1 MSDRKGDSEARAALS
16 RSTRILPPTEADNR
30 VFQSDRRHA
39 RRGWERLRALP
50 FAEQAALVESETELQ
65 SWAMAELFCD
75 ESARATASGQGHDAL
90 QLTKIALR
98 IAALTREDAS
108 WRARLEGFAWA
119 HLANALRSL
128 GDLTEAEEG
137 FQRAGDLWMDG
148 ALSHPGPLDNTRTMR
163 LEALLRRAQGRLND
177 GLGLL
182 DRARS
187 IVHTPEVPILQVQR
201 GAFLAE
207 AGRWDDAVQEL
218 RRAESHI
225 AASHAP
231 RLRLDHG
238 FNLAVCL
245 GLAGRH
251 AEAEECLA
259 ALTKLAAA
267 HGSETD
273 RLRVRW
279 LAARTAAGRGKT
291 AKALTAFAG
300 VRKALAK
307 QGLIYDAALAT
318 LETAALHA
326 DASTAEGLTAE
337 AKAAVREL
345 AHGLVPWTQPPSE
358 AIPRGAQATLKLFC
372 RLADK
377 DGLTAES
384 IRRFT
389 EDFRR
394 TGGDPNLRPEPW
406 PTLDE

>member
-1 MSDRKGDSEARAALS
+1 MSQREGDPEARAALS
-16 RSTRILPPTEADNR
+16 RSTRILPPTEADDR
-30 VFQSDRRHA
+30 VFQSARRHA

-65 SWAMAELFCD
+65 SWALAELLCD
-75 ESARATASGQGHDAL
+75 ESARATAAGRGHDAL
-90 QLTKIALR
+90 QLAKVALR
-98 IAALTREDAS
+98 IAVLAREDAS

-128 GDLTEAEEG
+128 GDLAEAEEG
-137 FQRAGDLWMDG
+137 FKRAGDLWMDG

-225 AASHAP
+225 AADHAP
-231 RLRLDHG
+231 RLRLDYG

-251 AEAEECLA
+251 AEAAGGLA
-259 ALTKLAAA
+259 ALTRLAAA
-267 HGSETD
+267 HGTETD
-273 RLRVRW
+273 RIRVRW
-279 LAARTAAGRGKT
+279 LAARAAAGRGRT
-291 AKALTAFAG
+291 GKALTAFAS
-300 VRKALAK
+300 VRKALTK
-307 QGLIYDAALAT
+307 HGLVYDAALAT
-318 LETAALHA
+318 LETAALHSEEA
-326 DASTAEGLTAE
+326 TAGGSAAAAKE
-337 AKAAVREL
+337 AIKEL
-345 AHGLVPWTQPPSE
+345 ARGLIPWTQSPSE
-358 AIPRGAQATLKLFC
+358 VIPRGAQATLKLFC
-372 RLADK
+372 RMAEK

-384 IRRFT
+384 IRRFA

-406 PTLDE
+406 PTLEQ

>member
-1 MSDRKGDSEARAALS
+1 
-16 RSTRILPPTEADNR
+16 LPPTEAEDR
-30 VFQSDRRHA
+30 VFQSDRRAA

-65 SWAMAELFCD
+65 SWAMAELLCD

-128 GDLTEAEEG
+128 GDLADAEEG
-137 FQRAGDLWMDG
+137 FKRAGDLWMDG
-148 ALSHPGPLDNTRTMR
+148 ALSHPWPLDNTRTMR

-251 AEAEECLA
+251 AEAETCLA
-259 ALTKLAAA
+259 ALTRLAATD
-267 HGSETD
+267 GTETD

-279 LAARTAAGRGKT
+279 LAARAAAGCGQT

-300 VRKALAK
+300 VRKALARH
-307 QGLIYDAALAT
+307 GLIYDAALAT
-318 LETAALHA
+318 LEAAALQG
-326 DASTAEGLTAE
+326 DLSTAE

-345 AHGLVPWTQPPSE
+345 AHGLLPWTQPPSE

-377 DGLTAES
+377 DSLTVES